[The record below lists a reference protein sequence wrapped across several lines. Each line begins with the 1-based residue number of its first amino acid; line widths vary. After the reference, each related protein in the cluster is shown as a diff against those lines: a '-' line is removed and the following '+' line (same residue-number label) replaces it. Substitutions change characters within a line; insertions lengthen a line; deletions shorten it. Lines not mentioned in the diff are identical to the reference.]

1 MIGGNILF
9 KVFPLFLYV
18 SNRMNRIAFFRY
30 LGGMLGS
37 LLLLVACGPKRN
49 SVVLPADFKGPKA
62 LERIYGV
69 RITEHDNIYL
79 YNEGA
84 RWIGTPHRAGG
95 LTKRGVDC
103 SGLVTAIYREVY
115 GKQLSRSSADMWKQD
130 CRKVNRAQLKEGDL
144 VFFRTT
150 KGKKGVPTHVGI
162 YLKNGKFI
170 HASTSKGVV
179 VSSLSEAYY
188 QRTWLGGG
196 RVK

>member
-1 MIGGNILF
+1 
-9 KVFPLFLYV
+9 
-18 SNRMNRIAFFRY
+18 MNRIAFFRY

-49 SVVLPADFKGPKA
+49 TVVLPADFKGPKA

-103 SGLVTAIYREVY
+103 SGLVTAIYR
-115 GKQLSRSSADMWKQD
+115 
-130 CRKVNRAQLKEGDL
+130 
-144 VFFRTT
+144 
-150 KGKKGVPTHVGI
+150 
-162 YLKNGKFI
+162 
-170 HASTSKGVV
+170 
-179 VSSLSEAYY
+179 
-188 QRTWLGGG
+188 
-196 RVK
+196 